1 MTLLAPNRTAEA
13 SVVDPEFDTEKEVN
27 TTTAATATDLDFLL
41 STTKDGVT
49 RLSRPS
55 ILDRAIV
62 RLSVAGLRWARNH
75 SGRSFRTWDELALIN
90 RNALAR
96 EARET
101 AAPNGELRI
110 L

>member
-13 SVVDPEFDTEKEVN
+13 SVVDPGCDTEKEVN

-62 RLSVAGLRWARNH
+62 RLSVAGLRWARTL
-75 SGRSFRTWDELALIN
+75 GRSLRTWDELALIN

>member
-1 MTLLAPNRTAEA
+1 MTLLAPSRTAEA

-75 SGRSFRTWDELALIN
+75 SGRSIRTWHELALIN

-101 AAPNGELRI
+101 AAPNGELPI

>member
-75 SGRSFRTWDELALIN
+75 SGRSFRTWHELALIN

-96 EARET
+96 EVRET
-101 AAPNGELRI
+101 AAPNGELPI

>member
-1 MTLLAPNRTAEA
+1 MTLLAPNQIAKA
-13 SVVDPEFDTEKEVN
+13 SVVDPEFHTEKAVN

-41 STTKDGVT
+41 STMKDSVT
-49 RLSRPS
+49 RLSRPC

-62 RLSVAGLRWARNH
+62 RLSVAGLRWAHNH

-90 RNALAR
+90 RNELAR

>member
-1 MTLLAPNRTAEA
+1 MTLLAPNQIAEA
-13 SVVDPEFDTEKEVN
+13 SVVDPEFDTEKAVN
-27 TTTAATATDLDFLL
+27 TTTAASATDLDFLL
-41 STTKDGVT
+41 STMKDSVT

-62 RLSVAGLRWARNH
+62 RLSVAGLRWAHNH
-75 SGRSFRTWDELALIN
+75 SGRPFRTWDELALIN
-90 RNALAR
+90 RNERAR

>member
-13 SVVDPEFDTEKEVN
+13 SVVDREFATKKEVN
-27 TTTAATATDLDFLL
+27 TMTTSTATDCDFLL
-41 STTKDGVT
+41 SSMQDGET
-49 RLSRPS
+49 RPSRPGV
-55 ILDRAIV
+55 LDRAIV
-62 RLSVAGLRWARNH
+62 RLSVAMLRWARNH
-75 SGRSFRTWDELALIN
+75 SDRSFRTWDELAQTN

-101 AAPNGELRI
+101 AAPIGELRI